1 MTKVDEKTLSVA
13 AQWCACLRDP
23 KGTTTAV
30 ERWLA
35 WAEADELNLEAFEH
49 IAELGNRLGRLDDS
63 TRQQWAIEFARRSP
77 SSCRLIRFAIAVTL
91 LLALLGSYLCLGPLF
106 DKSGIAHA
114 ATHLHV
120 GRDL

>member
-49 IAELGNRLGRLDDS
+49 IANLAIGLAGSMTAHDNNGRLSLRD
-63 TRQQWAIEFARRSP
+63 ARLHR
-77 SSCRLIRFAIAVTL
+77 AD
-91 LLALLGSYLCLGPLF
+91 LF
-106 DKSGIAHA
+106 DLQS
-114 ATHLHV
+114 
-120 GRDL
+120 R